1 MKPLL
6 KVLHLASFS
15 GNIGDNANHAGA
27 RAQFSKNLSFEFAYT
42 ELEIREFYWKQRYFD
57 ESFVIYAN
65 QFDLLLIG
73 GGNYFELWVEHSRT
87 GCSIDLP
94 PELLAKIQCPVIF
107 YGLGV
112 DAGQGVPDSCL
123 ANFHQFMDCLLA
135 NDRFFVSV
143 RNDGAVATLEKYL
156 GNSYAQAVTAV
167 PDGGFFVKPLPYVHS
182 ELVSFSR
189 NIVINLAGDML
200 ETRFKGED
208 GKLSAQQFFSEFANT
223 LTCLLDEHVDLGLVF
238 VPHIFRDYQ
247 PISAVIDLLPDQL
260 RRRRI
265 AVAPYL
271 VGAHGGDKI
280 FSLYRQATVVLAMRF
295 HANVCPIGMAV
306 PTLGLV
312 CYPQIQ
318 HLYRELNSEDLAI
331 DVTSFGFSTQLLSM
345 TRALLSNGGGFDG
358 VSTTQ
363 LHSEIASAHKKIDAW
378 LQRQFSG
385 IFR

>member
-57 ESFVIYAN
+57 ESFVVYAN

-94 PELLAKIQCPVIF
+94 PELLAQIQCPVIF

-112 DAGQGVPDSCL
+112 DAGQGVPDACL
-123 ANFHQFMDCLLA
+123 ANFHQFMDYLLA

-156 GNSYAQAVTAV
+156 GNSYAQAVTPV

-182 ELVSFSR
+182 ELVNFSR

-208 GKLSAQQFFSEFANT
+208 GKLSAQQFFSELANA
-223 LTCLLDEHVDLGLVF
+223 LTCLLDEHADLGLVF

-247 PISAVIDLLPDQL
+247 PISAVIELLPDHL

-271 VGAHGGDKI
+271 VGTAGGDKM
-280 FSLYRQATVVLAMRF
+280 FSLYQQATAVLAMRF
-295 HANVCPIGMAV
+295 HANVCPLGMAV

-318 HLYRELNSEDLAI
+318 HLYRELKSEALAI
-331 DVTSFGFSTQLLSM
+331 DVTCAGFSTQLLVM
-345 TRALLSNGGGFDG
+345 TKMALAGDCQPDKEFIEQLS
-358 VSTTQ
+358 VSV
-363 LHSEIASAHKKIDAW
+363 INAHKKIDAW
-378 LQRQFSG
+378 LLRQFP
-385 IFR
+385 R